1 MTTPDP
7 YEALRPAAPQG
18 QEQDAPPPP
27 PQYTPAQ
34 ADQAVQEVQHDY
46 GSSAGE
52 SLGKMD
58 LSRAAPQ
65 LPAESVMDQLMAEFK
80 KLSEQVVAMQ
90 GQLDSTQRDAAAA
103 RAFAGPPPLTTY
115 ADNVA
120 ALLEGHRNANPDLP
134 KGHFDQAVSDA
145 RDLANAA
152 HGLADGEG
160 SPDDV
165 HGLAGRLER
174 FLTVGHRR
182 RAGKALDFSAILDAL
197 EWVRDEAEKAGSG
210 DAKAA

>member
-7 YEALRPAAPQG
+7 YEAMRPAAPQD
-18 QEQDAPPPP
+18 QQQDAPPPP
-27 PQYTPAQ
+27 QYTQAQ
-34 ADQAVQEVQHDY
+34 AAQAVETVQHDY

-65 LPAESVMDQLMAEFK
+65 LPAESVMDQLMAQFK
-80 KLSEQVVAMQ
+80 ALSEQVASMQ

-103 RAFAGPPPLTTY
+103 RAFAGPPALNVN

-120 ALLEGHRNANPDLP
+120 ALLEGHRNANPDVP
-134 KGHFDQAVSDA
+134 AGHFDKALADA
-145 RDLANAA
+145 RDLAKAA
-152 HGLADGEG
+152 HGLSDGEG
-160 SPDDV
+160 SADDV
-165 HGLAGRLER
+165 HGLADRLER
-174 FLTVGHRR
+174 FLTRVHRR
-182 RAGKALDFSAILDAL
+182 RSGKVLDFSSLLDAL
-197 EWVRDEAEKAGSG
+197 ETVREEADKAGSG